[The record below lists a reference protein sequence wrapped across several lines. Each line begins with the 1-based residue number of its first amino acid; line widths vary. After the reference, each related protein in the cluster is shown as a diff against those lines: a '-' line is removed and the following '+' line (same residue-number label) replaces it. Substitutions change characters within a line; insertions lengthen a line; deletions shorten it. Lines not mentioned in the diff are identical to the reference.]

1 MRQTYWDCKNTADDI
16 KRKTYNLKNK
26 PRLKTTRT
34 IVRDCAV
41 SVSEEKLQDLDQRSD
56 LVTEDEIEGEDLT
69 KVSDL
74 RVGDLRK
81 IFKAELLAWS
91 TGKK

>member
-1 MRQTYWDCKNTADDI
+1 MKQTYWDCKNTADDI
-16 KRKTYNLKNK
+16 KRKTYTFKGK
-26 PRLKTTRT
+26 PRLKTSRT

-41 SVSEEKLQDLDQRSD
+41 SVSEEKLQDIDQRSD
-56 LVTEDEIEGEDLT
+56 LVTEDEIEGEELT

-74 RVGDLRK
+74 KVGELKR
-81 IFKAELLAWS
+81 IFKEALLAWS

>member
-1 MRQTYWDCKNTADDI
+1 MKQTYWDCKNTADDI
-16 KRKTYNLKNK
+16 KRKTYTFKGK

-56 LVTEDEIEGEDLT
+56 LVTEDEIEGEELT

-74 RVGDLRK
+74 KVGELKR
-81 IFKAELLAWS
+81 IFKEALLAWS

>member
-1 MRQTYWDCKNTADDI
+1 MKQTYWDCKNTADDI
-16 KRKTYNLKNK
+16 KRKTYTFKGK
-26 PRLKTTRT
+26 PRLKTSRT

-56 LVTEDEIEGEDLT
+56 LVTEDELEGEELT

-74 RVGDLRK
+74 KVGELRAL
-81 IFKAELLAWS
+81 FKSELIAWS
-91 TGKK
+91 TGK

>member
-1 MRQTYWDCKNTADDI
+1 MKQTYWDCKNTADDI
-16 KRKTYNLKNK
+16 KRKTYTFKGK
-26 PRLKTTRT
+26 PRLKTSRT

-56 LVTEDEIEGEDLT
+56 LVTEDEIEGEELT

-74 RVGDLRK
+74 KVGELRAL
-81 IFKAELLAWS
+81 FKSELIAWS
-91 TGKK
+91 TGK

>member
-1 MRQTYWDCKNTADDI
+1 MKQTYWDCKNTADDI
-16 KRKTYNLKNK
+16 KRKTYTFKGK

-56 LVTEDEIEGEDLT
+56 LVTEDEIEGEELT

-74 RVGDLRK
+74 KVGELKR
-81 IFKAELLAWS
+81 IFKSELIAWS
-91 TGKK
+91 TGK